1 MISLESVEEPPAEP
15 VEEPVEPPAEPVE
28 ETAEE
33 AAPEPESVPE
43 PPAVAAPKRRG
54 RPPVVKEKAKAKP
67 KPKPRIRKPPTPE
80 ESSSEEDVPINRDD
94 MDTMLLQYLLQR
106 KHAQR
111 DSRRATWA
119 EMAGLS

>member
-1 MISLESVEEPPAEP
+1 MISLESVEEPAP

-54 RPPVVKEKAKAKP
+54 RPPVAKEKAKPKAKS
-67 KPKPRIRKPPTPE
+67 RIRKPPTPE

-111 DSRRATWA
+111 DSRRAMWA
-119 EMAGLS
+119 QMAGLS